1 MAKRRLT
8 GSCRNNA
15 PDGNHAMLA
24 AVGLDQSVFSDLDT
38 SFMRIALACA
48 AYGGSLG
55 EVPVGA
61 VLVHNNRI
69 LATGFNQPILRHDAT
84 AHAEVVAIRQAC
96 ARLNNYRLP
105 PACTLYVTLEP
116 CTMCLGALIHARVA
130 RLVFAATEPKAG
142 MIVSQQDICQQT
154 FYNHQVQVAQGLLA
168 EQSRALLQDFFRK
181 RRAAKKQGKTARV

>member
-1 MAKRRLT
+1 MICNDVRLE
-8 GSCRNNA
+8 
-15 PDGNHAMLA
+15 PP
-24 AVGLDQSVFSDLDT
+24 VFSDLDS
-38 SFMRIALACA
+38 SFMTIALACA

-181 RRAAKKQGKTARV
+181 RRAAKKQGKSARV